1 MDGDD
6 YTWDRA
12 SHTIAQDLAT
22 ADLRTA
28 DQKVADELADL
39 RASFDRM
46 VEMLT
51 ELQETAAQIE
61 EDTGRC

>member
-1 MDGDD
+1 VDGDD

-22 ADLRTA
+22 LDLRTA
-28 DQKVADELADL
+28 DQKVADELAKL
-39 RASFDRM
+39 RTSFDHM

-51 ELQETAAQIE
+51 ELKQTADRIE
-61 EDTGRC
+61 YGVGR